1 MYQAPGGWW
10 IWGEESENPQP
21 RRNAPA
27 DLSLQTYLRQ
37 TRNLEAD
44 FPAQVDVYQ
53 ARTRLSILYYFAK
66 IGVGESEDFWRIQVE
81 AERGPAAVATGLG
94 VGSDNRLRRP

>member
-1 MYQAPGGWW
+1 
-10 IWGEESENPQP
+10 
-21 RRNAPA
+21 
-27 DLSLQTYLRQ
+27 
-37 TRNLEAD
+37 
-44 FPAQVDVYQ
+44 VDVYQ